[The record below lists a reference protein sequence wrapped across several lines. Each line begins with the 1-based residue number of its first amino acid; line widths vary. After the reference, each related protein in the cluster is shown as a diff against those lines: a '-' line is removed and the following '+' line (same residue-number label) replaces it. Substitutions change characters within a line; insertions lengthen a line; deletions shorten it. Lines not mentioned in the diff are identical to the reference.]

1 MLPTPRASDGEKGGP
16 NQRGSSG
23 DVMLPAAVQPER
35 FGKYAAAVRRHE
47 LAYGLSAP
55 DPTEPGRN
63 GKPRLSPAFP
73 EFMQGLPPGWL
84 TDVVERK
91 DALKLAG
98 NGVNP
103 RQCAY
108 ALQLL
113 PTFRAAVREL
123 TAEVQV
129 AA

>member
-1 MLPTPRASDGEKGGP
+1 GVKGGP

-35 FGKYAAAVRRHE
+35 FGKYAATVRRHE
-47 LAYGLSAP
+47 VAYGLTAP

-73 EFMQGLPPGWL
+73 EFMQGLEPGWL
-84 TDVVERK
+84 TGVVERSA
-91 DALKLAG
+91 ALKLAG

-103 RQCAY
+103 SQAAY
-108 ALQLL
+108 ALGLL
-113 PTFRAAVREL
+113 PTFTVAVKVLREPIG
-123 TAEVQV
+123 V